1 MSNNKRY
8 FLEDNNAFKEVSI
21 NSLMKKLKRIS
32 IILFLGF
39 IFILG
44 LIFIKADDNMV
55 IEANFN
61 GYGGGTF
68 SIHVPDHISL
78 GSISKDDPF
87 NEVSIRI
94 NNTGVVNAV
103 VTPQL
108 SSNSPEVFNYIYFR
122 KQKSTSTNDSS
133 LTAFHKIGGYSI
145 DVNKKDDA
153 TFYMSLNLTEFKGIL
168 PSDDINLSTTI
179 KFVGM
184 AA

>member
-1 MSNNKRY
+1 
-8 FLEDNNAFKEVSI
+8 
-21 NSLMKKLKRIS
+21 MKGLSVVK
-32 IILFLGF
+32 IILFVSL

-44 LIFIKADDNMV
+44 LIFINADDEMSV
-55 IEANFN
+55 EANFN
-61 GYGGGTF
+61 GYGGGSF
-68 SIHVPDHISL
+68 SIQVPDYIYL

-87 NEVSIRI
+87 NEVSIKI
-94 NNTGVVNAV
+94 NNTGVVNAI

-108 SSNSPEVFNYIYFR
+108 ASDSPEVFNYIYFR

-133 LTAFHKIGGYSI
+133 LTAFHKIGEYSVNVSKKGYE
-145 DVNKKDDA
+145 
-153 TFYMSLNLTEFKGIL
+153 TFYMSLNLTDFKEIL